1 MSISTSFL
9 RESDP
14 GSLSSGEGV
23 NLTRTKNGANH
34 LHNET
39 DISQKSEDAKEDWR
53 YELIGRINVL
63 DQDDDTV
70 EDYLA
75 TYVPSNVPC
84 PEPRTQRNAK
94 TNPFAKWSPKEGE
107 EQQSYPTLVSW
118 WFFLVT
124 ITDLLIH
131 LSDS

>member
-9 RESDP
+9 RDSDP
-14 GSLSSGEGV
+14 SSLSSGEGV
-23 NLTRTKNGANH
+23 NLTRTKNGTNH

-39 DISQKSEDAKEDWR
+39 DISQKSEDAKDDWR

-75 TYVPSNVPC
+75 TYSILQGVFTVSNLS
-84 PEPRTQRNAK
+84 K
-94 TNPFAKWSPKEGE
+94 SH
-107 EQQSYPTLVSW
+107 
-118 WFFLVT
+118 FLT
-124 ITDLLIH
+124 
-131 LSDS
+131 

>member
-1 MSISTSFL
+1 M
-9 RESDP
+9 E
-14 GSLSSGEGV
+14 
-23 NLTRTKNGANH
+23 LTTFI
-34 LHNET
+34 T
-39 DISQKSEDAKEDWR
+39 DISQKSEDGKDDWR

-75 TYVPSNVPC
+75 TYVPSNVSC
-84 PEPRTQRNAK
+84 PEPRTKRNAK

-118 WFFLVT
+118 WFFLIT
-124 ITDLLIH
+124 STDLGFESASLLGRGAVAIG
-131 LSDS
+131 